1 MSESGTDDQRK
12 YAKLIIPLRNRSN
25 LLLCTL
31 VISNTFVNAAISI
44 MLDDMITGLG
54 GLVVSTLIITTFGEI
69 LPQAIFS
76 RFALWIGAH
85 SVVLVYFF
93 MIFVFPIAWP
103 ISLILDLILRGDTD
117 RVYSRVE
124 LQKLVELHGDYAI
137 LAGHSGLEPLERKYF
152 ENTLT

>member
-85 SVVLVYFF
+85 SVVLV
-93 MIFVFPIAWP
+93 
-103 ISLILDLILRGDTD
+103 
-117 RVYSRVE
+117 
-124 LQKLVELHGDYAI
+124 
-137 LAGHSGLEPLERKYF
+137 
-152 ENTLT
+152 